1 MRFAT
6 TSFLTILVL
15 IAVTTALSSLEGAS
29 DAVQQY
35 ESLMDRLYTTIMVA
49 VLLVVALVVVTF
61 YYKRHVLDP
70 MRPASGG
77 FMAGVNDDV
86 HGGHME
92 GDVLV
97 LSRALGGQRFDTVS
111 ICEDALSSV
120 GAGGCR
126 LVYQRLKVF
135 GTVDGD
141 AVITVSDIDRD
152 LALEVLGLP
161 EGTGALSVYTPDTE
175 DTRSLMEEVPEAE
188 PTEYG
193 FSTGVLSVELR
204 NFRRSQGVPVPGPM
218 ALFGGLLPDEGEPAS
233 ERLSDFALGFHIGN
247 PDVLVLSTDLGGTEV
262 RMRELDERGF
272 DGTVPGEF
280 YLLADI
286 RDTMEQLNRDIRAA
300 MISEGPVP
308 DDIARRICRDMSR
321 NGLLSLYT
329 PDRADAMAMMES
341 VAGSEGI
348 TEVHNPGR
356 VLSFD
361 AACLSR
367 RSDIRGSP
375 KVVYGPMRSP
385 PRIQE

>member
-1 MRFAT
+1 MRFVT

-15 IAVTTALSSLEGAS
+15 MAVTTALPSLEGAL
-29 DAVQQY
+29 DEVQQY

-97 LSRALGGQRFDTVS
+97 LSRALGGQRFDTVP

-126 LVYQRLKVF
+126 LVYQRLKVL

-161 EGTGALSVYTPDTE
+161 EGTGALSVYTPDME
-175 DTRSLMEEVPEAE
+175 DARSLMAGVPGAE

-204 NFRRSQGVPVPGPM
+204 NFRRSQGAPVPGPM
-218 ALFGGLLPDEGEPAS
+218 ALFGGLLPDEGGQAAV
-233 ERLSDFALGFHIGN
+233 RMSDFALGFHVMD
-247 PDVLVLSTDLGGTEV
+247 PDTFVLSSDLGGAEV

-286 RDTMEQLNRDIRAA
+286 RDTMEQLNRDVRAA

-308 DDIARRICRDMSR
+308 EDIARRICRDMSR

-329 PDRADAMAMMES
+329 SDRADAMAMMES

>member
-1 MRFAT
+1 MRYAV

-15 IAVTTALSSLEGAS
+15 VAVTTALPSLEGAS
-29 DAVQQY
+29 DVVQQY
-35 ESLMDRLYTTIMVA
+35 ESLMSRLYTTVVVA
-49 VLLVVALVVVTF
+49 VLLVVALVVVSY

-97 LSRALGGQRFDTVS
+97 LSRVLGGQRFDTVP
-111 ICEDALSSV
+111 IHEDALSSV
-120 GAGGCR
+120 GAGRYR
-126 LVYQRLKVF
+126 LVYQRIKAL

-152 LALEVLGLP
+152 LAQEVLGLP
-161 EGTGALSVYTPDTE
+161 EGTGALSVYTPDME
-175 DTRSLMEEVPEAE
+175 GARSLMAGVPGSE

-233 ERLSDFALGFHIGN
+233 ERLSDFALGFHIGD
-247 PDVLVLSTDLGGTEV
+247 PDVLVLSIDLGGAEV
-262 RMRELDERGF
+262 RMHELDERGF
-272 DGTVPGEF
+272 DGTAAGEF

-286 RDTMEQLNRDIRAA
+286 RDTMEQLNRDVRGAL
-300 MISEGPVP
+300 ISRDPLSE
-308 DDIARRICRDMSR
+308 DIARRICRDASR
-321 NGLLSLYT
+321 SGLLSLYT
-329 PDRADAMAMMES
+329 PGRADAAAMMES
-341 VAGSEGI
+341 VVGEDGM

-367 RSDIRGSP
+367 KSNIRGSP
-375 KVVYGPMRSP
+375 KLVYGPMRSLP
-385 PRIQE
+385 KTRE